1 MQQKLAEQCKSTIIK
16 TMKKTSE
23 KHFNETNVSNL
34 PDKEFKITV
43 IKKLTKLGRRMNE
56 HSENLNK
63 EKI

>member
-1 MQQKLAEQCKSTIIK
+1 
-16 TMKKTSE
+16 MKKTSE
-23 KHFNETNVSNL
+23 KHFNETNISNL